1 MIKSSM
7 KGEIFRILQM
17 FWNTLNL
24 DFLKLWLFLTISVW
38 KDFRFFVTQDF
49 NNVVEQIIG

>member
-1 MIKSSM
+1 
-7 KGEIFRILQM
+7 M